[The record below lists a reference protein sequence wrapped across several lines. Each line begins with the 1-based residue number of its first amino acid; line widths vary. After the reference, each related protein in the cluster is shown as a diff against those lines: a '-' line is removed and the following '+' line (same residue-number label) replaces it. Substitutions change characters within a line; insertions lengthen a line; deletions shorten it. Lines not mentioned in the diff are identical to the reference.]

1 MWYCA
6 ECYTF
11 TCLLKGLA
19 ASIFKAVKVLN
30 LHLPRC
36 LNVCILFRQCIMFK
50 WRATAFTCNV
60 HNLTFPSAMARTI
73 NDFSQLDKIVSFM
86 LNNES
91 LNCLDNTIYLL
102 NSFFRAQST
111 RISNELHR
119 NSSNSRREIEQTC
132 THVDKW
138 SSLIAYIYR

>member
-6 ECYTF
+6 ECYTVMY
-11 TCLLKGLA
+11 LLKGLT
-19 ASIFKAVKVLN
+19 ASIFKAVKVLT
-30 LHLPRC
+30 LQLPRC
-36 LNVCILFRQCIMFK
+36 RNVYILFRQCIMFK
-50 WRATAFTCNV
+50 RRATARTCNV

-102 NSFFRAQST
+102 NSFFRAQSKG
-111 RISNELHR
+111 ISNKLHR
-119 NSSNSRREIEQTC
+119 NSSNSCREIEQTC
-132 THVDKW
+132 THVDK
-138 SSLIAYIYR
+138 R